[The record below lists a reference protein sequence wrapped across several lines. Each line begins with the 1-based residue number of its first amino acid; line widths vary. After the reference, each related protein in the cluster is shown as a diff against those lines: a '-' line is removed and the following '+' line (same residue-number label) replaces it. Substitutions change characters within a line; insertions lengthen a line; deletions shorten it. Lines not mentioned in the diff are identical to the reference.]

1 MDTTKDAV
9 FRALRTV
16 NYPGFSRDIVSFG
29 LVHGVLMEG
38 TTARIGLVTADLP
51 EDVQQQI
58 AQDTV
63 RAALALPGVD
73 DVLLQIGKPTPSKKV
88 RTGAPTPEVIPGI
101 QHVVAVASGKG
112 GVGKSTVA
120 VNLAATLAKSGLRI
134 GLLDADIHGPNVPR
148 MLGLKQLP
156 PAQDGKILPA
166 EAYGIKVMSLA
177 FAGDS
182 APAIWRGPM
191 IDKAIQQFLFDV
203 AWGEL
208 DVLVVDLPPGTG
220 DAQLSLTQRIPVDGA
235 IIVST
240 PQLVALDDARK
251 GIAMFQK
258 VGVSVLG
265 LVENMSF
272 FHCPDCGSAHHIF
285 GHGGAVKLA
294 AELNLPLLAEIP
306 LEPLIREDSDSGLPA
321 VLDPQ
326 SGSRRAFQGLAE
338 AVAER
343 LGILQTTA
351 EVVS

>member
-1 MDTTKDAV
+1 
-9 FRALRTV
+9 
-16 NYPGFSRDIVSFG
+16 
-29 LVHGVLMEG
+29 
-38 TTARIGLVTADLP
+38 
-51 EDVQQQI
+51 
-58 AQDTV
+58 
-63 RAALALPGVD
+63 
-73 DVLLQIGKPTPSKKV
+73 
-88 RTGAPTPEVIPGI
+88 
-101 QHVVAVASGKG
+101 
-112 GVGKSTVA
+112 
-120 VNLAATLAKSGLRI
+120 
-134 GLLDADIHGPNVPR
+134 
-148 MLGLKQLP
+148 
-156 PAQDGKILPA
+156 
-166 EAYGIKVMSLA
+166 
-177 FAGDS
+177 
-182 APAIWRGPM
+182 
-191 IDKAIQQFLFDV
+191 
-203 AWGEL
+203 
-208 DVLVVDLPPGTG
+208 
-220 DAQLSLTQRIPVDGA
+220 VDGA

-343 LGILQTTA
+343 LGMLQTTA